1 MSKTIVPAGEDGNGK
16 KSDSST
22 TQNGYILVLEGICR
36 AHIDKYTQ
44 PGTPYFEAAVTLH
57 PRVPGKDDSETPD
70 PTVIRRLI
78 SWALMSHPTENMDED
93 VVKRLGEVAAQ
104 LIEML
109 ATAAGSSQN
118 SSPLQRLQPVPK
130 LPSAA
135 LPNLPVL
142 ALKRLRSHLSGLSA
156 TTADELSDILLATL
170 LPSTRAGSYAA
181 KLHHL
186 TLLKAEERVRHA
198 NIHLEVL
205 RAEMESRNDVGQRY
219 VGNVQRK
226 AREMVLRGL
235 MEAIWQELRALKRQ
249 ENDENGNGQ
258 NGADGSPAPL
268 RVVRNGSG
276 GRPGTP
282 RGPGSGRGDGTEE
295 EEEEEDEMAVLAR
308 KIEDCEMAP
317 EALTLCRRE
326 LKRLQ
331 NVPQQ
336 SPEHSSIRNYLDWMV
351 SLPWTRSSYDDPDA
365 RQIDRS
371 FLDRAQQQLDD
382 DHFGLESV
390 KERLLQYLAV
400 LRLRAEAHVQEQER
414 KAIEAPAEAEAS
426 TSQVKERALVKRKKG
441 QNSHTDPDIGAVVI
455 PVTGEESGSDVP
467 RPVHRKK
474 HHLAGLKDKGP
485 ILLLVGPPG
494 VGKTSIARSLATALG
509 RPYHRSACTPFGP
522 MAWQRGC

>member
-1 MSKTIVPAGEDGNGK
+1 
-16 KSDSST
+16 
-22 TQNGYILVLEGICR
+22 
-36 AHIDKYTQ
+36 
-44 PGTPYFEAAVTLH
+44 
-57 PRVPGKDDSETPD
+57 
-70 PTVIRRLI
+70 
-78 SWALMSHPTENMDED
+78 
-93 VVKRLGEVAAQ
+93 
-104 LIEML
+104 ML
-109 ATAAGSSQN
+109 ATAAGSSKTT
-118 SSPLQRLQPVPK
+118 SPLQRLQPVPK
-130 LPSAA
+130 LPSTA
-135 LPNLPVL
+135 LPNLPIL
-142 ALKRLRSHLSGLSA
+142 ALKRLRSHLSSLSA
-156 TTADELSDILLATL
+156 NTADELSDILLATL
-170 LPSTRAGSYAA
+170 LPSARAGSYAA

-249 ENDENGNGQ
+249 ENDENGQ
-258 NGADGSPAPL
+258 NGTDGSSAPL
-268 RVVRNGSG
+268 RVVRNGAGS
-276 GRPGTP
+276 RPGTP
-282 RGPGSGRGDGTEE
+282 RGTGSGRVDGAEGEE
-295 EEEEEDEMAVLAR
+295 DEDEMAVLAR
-308 KIEDCEMAP
+308 KIEECEMAP

-351 SLPWTRSSYDDPDA
+351 SLPWMRSSYDDPNA
-365 RQIDRS
+365 QQIDRS
-371 FLDRAQQQLDD
+371 FLDRARRQLDD

-400 LRLRAEAHVQEQER
+400 LRLRAEAHIQEQER
-414 KAIEAPAEAEAS
+414 KALEKPLKAEAS
-426 TSQVKERALVKRKKG
+426 TSQVKERALVKRKMS
-441 QNSHTDPDIGAVVI
+441 QNSHTDPDIG
-455 PVTGEESGSDVP
+455 PVLAPTVDETGSDVP
-467 RPVHRKK
+467 RPVIRKK

-509 RPYHRSACTPFGP
+509 RPYHRSESLDADTRPVSTNVDLLALFVYQSPWAECAMRPKFAVTGALTSHLCLACSYNPF
-522 MAWQRGC
+522 AKWASITR